1 MVILKFLLIVFVVF
15 YLILLLGRLYIRRFI
30 RKNSRQ
36 YQQQKEQTK
45 NGGRRHKTGDTFVQ
59 YKPNEKKNI
68 PKDEGD
74 YVDYE
79 EIK

>member
-1 MVILKFLLIVFVVF
+1 MIILKFLLIVFVVF
-15 YLILLLGRLYIRRFI
+15 YVILLLGRLYIRRFI
-30 RKNSRQ
+30 KRNSRQ
-36 YQQQKEQTK
+36 YQQQKDRTQAGNERQKRGETY
-45 NGGRRHKTGDTFVQ
+45 VQ
-59 YKPNEKKNI
+59 YKPDEKKNI